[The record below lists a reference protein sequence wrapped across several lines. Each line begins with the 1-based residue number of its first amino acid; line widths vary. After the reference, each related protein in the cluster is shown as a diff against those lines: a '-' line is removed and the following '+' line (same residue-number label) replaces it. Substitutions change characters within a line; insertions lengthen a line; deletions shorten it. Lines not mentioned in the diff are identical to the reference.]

1 MPFKFP
7 TTSTYEAVDCIKMAW
22 RDDISK
28 LISKINGR
36 KESEFFREPVDWK
49 GLGLTDYPTI
59 ITQPMDLRTVRE
71 RLEGDYYDTPLEV
84 AADVR
89 LIFLNAMTYNAPG
102 SRVFVYAK
110 TLSDMWEQNCASIL
124 KHEDDVD
131 RPATIDEMAHWV
143 DKCHRLVPW
152 CTLILYI
159 AINGLHCVCICDLH
173 AE

>member
-1 MPFKFP
+1 
-7 TTSTYEAVDCIKMAW
+7 MAW
-22 RDDISK
+22 KEDISK
-28 LISKINGR
+28 LIIKINGR

-71 RLEGDYYDTPLEV
+71 KLENDCYDTPLEV

-110 TLSDMWEQNCASIL
+110 TLSDAWELNCANIL
-124 KHEDDVD
+124 KNENDVD
-131 RPATIDEMAHWV
+131 RPATIEEMALWV
-143 DKCHRLVPW
+143 DKCHR
-152 CTLILYI
+152 
-159 AINGLHCVCICDLH
+159 
-173 AE
+173 